1 MSWHTVHWADVP
13 PTPWKNGGGTTR
25 ELVAWPNA
33 ADWIWRLSVA
43 EVASSGPF
51 STFDG
56 VQRWFAVLA
65 GAGVRL
71 HLQAPGGAQTHE
83 LTVRSAPL
91 CFDGAEPAHCDLLD
105 GPTQDFNLMLRQGKA
120 TGRVQRINGSFQ
132 TVIDAPKIIAV
143 CAGSTGAGVQ
153 FGTEIL
159 QLPLGSLVWQ
169 ALPAGAQVQ
178 VDGAD
183 ALYLEIAP
191 CH

>member
-1 MSWHTVHWADVP
+1 MVHWADVP

-33 ADWIWRLSVA
+33 ADWAWRLSVA

-71 HLQAPGGAQTHE
+71 HLQAPGGAQTHA
-83 LTVRSAPL
+83 LTVHSAPL
-91 CFDGAEPAHCDLLD
+91 CFDGAVPTHCDLLD
-105 GPTQDFNLMLRQGKA
+105 GPTQDFNLMLRRDKA
-120 TGRVQRINGSFQ
+120 TGLVQRITGRYQ
-132 TVIDAPKIIAV
+132 TVLDAPKIIAV
-143 CAGSTGAGVQ
+143 FAGSTGAGVL

-159 QLPLGSLVWQ
+159 QLLAGSLAWQ
-169 ALPAGAQVQ
+169 ALPAGVRLQ
-178 VDGAD
+178 VDAAD
-183 ALYLEIAP
+183 ALYLEIEP
-191 CH
+191 CP

>member
-1 MSWHTVHWADVP
+1 MSWQLVHLADVP

-33 ADWIWRLSVA
+33 ADWVWRLSVA

-71 HLQAPGGAQTHE
+71 HLQAPGGAQTHD

-91 CFDGAEPAHCDLLD
+91 CFDGAVPTHCDLLG
-105 GPTQDFNLMLRQGKA
+105 GPTQDFNLMLRQCKA
-120 TGRVQRINGSFQ
+120 SGRVQRITGSFQ
-132 TVIDAPKIIAV
+132 VVLNAPKIIAV
-143 CAGSTGAGVQ
+143 CAYSAGATVEY
-153 FGTEIL
+153 GTEIL
-159 QLPLGSLVWQ
+159 QLPLGSLAWQ
-169 ALPAGAQVQ
+169 ALQAGAQVQ
-178 VDGAD
+178 VDGVD
-183 ALYLEIAP
+183 ALYLEI
-191 CH
+191 HV

>member
-1 MSWHTVHWADVP
+1 MSWQLVHLADVP

-33 ADWIWRLSVA
+33 ADWVWRLSVA

-51 STFDG
+51 SIFEG

-71 HLQAPGGAQTHE
+71 HLQAPGGAQTHD

-91 CFDGAEPAHCDLLD
+91 CFDGAVPVQCDLLV

-120 TGRVQRINGSFQ
+120 TGLVQRITGSFQ
-132 TVIDAPKIIAV
+132 VVLNAPKIIAV
-143 CAGSTGAGVQ
+143 CAYSAGATVEY
-153 FGTEIL
+153 GTEIL
-159 QLPLGSLVWQ
+159 QLPLGSLAWQ
-169 ALPAGAQVQ
+169 ALPAGAQVH
-178 VDGAD
+178 VDGVD
-183 ALYLEIAP
+183 ALYLEI
-191 CH
+191 HV

>member
-1 MSWHTVHWADVP
+1 MSWQLVHLADVP

-33 ADWIWRLSVA
+33 TDWVWRMSVA

-51 STFDG
+51 SKFDG

-71 HLQAPGGAQTHE
+71 HLQAPGGAQTHD

-91 CFDGAEPAHCDLLD
+91 CFDGAVPTQCDLLD
-105 GPTQDFNLMLRQGKA
+105 GPTQDFNLMLRRDKA
-120 TGRVQRINGSFQ
+120 TGLVRRITGNFQ
-132 TVIDAPKIIAV
+132 VVLDAPKIIAV
-143 CAGSTGAGVQ
+143 CACSTGATVQ
-153 FGTEIL
+153 FGTEM
-159 QLPLGSLVWQ
+159 LPLFAGSLAWQ

-178 VDGAD
+178 VDGVD
-183 ALYLEIAP
+183 ALYLEI
-191 CH
+191 HV

>member
-1 MSWHTVHWADVP
+1 MSWQLVHWADVP

-33 ADWIWRLSVA
+33 ADWVWRLSVA

-51 STFDG
+51 SKFDG

-71 HLQAPGGAQTHE
+71 HLQAPGGVQTHD
-83 LTVRSAPL
+83 LTASSAPL
-91 CFDGAEPAHCDLLD
+91 CFDGAVPAQCDLLC

-120 TGRVQRINGSFQ
+120 TGLVQRITGSFQ

-143 CAGSTGAGVQ
+143 CAYSAGATVQ

-159 QLPLGSLVWQ
+159 QLPLGSLIWQ

-178 VDGAD
+178 VDGVD
-183 ALYLEIAP
+183 ALYLEI
-191 CH
+191 HV

>member
-1 MSWHTVHWADVP
+1 VP
-13 PTPWKNGGGTTR
+13 T
-25 ELVAWPNA
+25 
-33 ADWIWRLSVA
+33 
-43 EVASSGPF
+43 
-51 STFDG
+51 
-56 VQRWFAVLA
+56 Q
-65 GAGVRL
+65 
-71 HLQAPGGAQTHE
+71 
-83 LTVRSAPL
+83 
-91 CFDGAEPAHCDLLD
+91 CDLLD

-132 TVIDAPKIIAV
+132 TVVDAPKIIAV
-143 CAGSTGAGVQ
+143 CAGSTGARGQ

-159 QLPLGSLVWQ
+159 QLPLNSLVWQ